1 MIEESNTVW
10 NWQLLRD
17 VFNWGIWKVFGQV
30 AEPYNDAVSGKNEVI
45 FTATGETKCIHK
57 FSALENDTN
66 GTLVFL
72 FAISLTV
79 VSNVLLLNVLIA
91 MFNEKYQNVQDKSNE
106 LWRCQRFWLVAE
118 YKEKLVLPPPF
129 NVLGYLIK
137 FMKYLCCKR
146 KSKQFQNDQN
156 EIDKNRERVIAETY
170 WQDVFCEE
178 EWKNM

>member
-30 AEPYNDAVSGKNEVI
+30 AEPYNDAVS
-45 FTATGETKCIHK
+45 
-57 FSALENDTN
+57 ENDTN